1 MEKFIIN
8 GNKRLVGEVEI
19 SGAKNAAVAII
30 PATILCSDVCRITNV
45 PEISDVHMM
54 IKTLDYLGAKINY
67 INRHTIEIDTS
78 SIRLNSVPYEYTRY
92 LRASYYFIGAL
103 LGRFKK
109 AKVAMPGG
117 CNFGGIRPIDQ
128 HIKGFETIG
137 AKVNLESGGVVNAEA
152 DNLIGDSVYMDVI
165 SVGATM
171 NTMLAATLADGKTVI
186 ENAAKEPHIVDLAN
200 FLNMMGADVRG
211 AGTDVIK
218 IHGVSK
224 LHGCEYSVIP
234 DQIEAGTYMVAAAAT
249 HGDVM
254 IKNVIPKH
262 LESISAKL
270 IESGS
275 KVIEGDDYVRVVSTG
290 RPKHI
295 NIKTMPH
302 PGFPTDMQPQF
313 GALLS
318 VCDGTGIITESV
330 WDNRFKY
337 ANQLIRM
344 GAQIDV
350 NGKVAVFKGVDHLK
364 GAPINADDLRAGAAT
379 VIAGLIASGETTI
392 SNIQYID
399 RGYED
404 IVMKF
409 QNLGADIKRVN
420 FEDANKSTIAG

>member
-8 GNKRLVGEVEI
+8 GNKRLVGKVEI

-45 PEISDVHMM
+45 PEISDVNMM

-152 DNLIGDSVYMDVI
+152 DHLIGDSVYMDVI

-171 NTMLAATLADGKTVI
+171 NTMLAATLAEGKTVI

-218 IHGVSK
+218 IHGVAK

-249 HGDVM
+249 HGDVT

-337 ANQLIRM
+337 ANQLVRM

-364 GAPINADDLRAGAAT
+364 GAPINADDLRAGAAA

>member
-1 MEKFIIN
+1 
-8 GNKRLVGEVEI
+8 
-19 SGAKNAAVAII
+19 
-30 PATILCSDVCRITNV
+30 
-45 PEISDVHMM
+45 
-54 IKTLDYLGAKINY
+54 
-67 INRHTIEIDTS
+67 
-78 SIRLNSVPYEYTRY
+78 
-92 LRASYYFIGAL
+92 
-103 LGRFKK
+103 
-109 AKVAMPGG
+109 
-117 CNFGGIRPIDQ
+117 
-128 HIKGFETIG
+128 
-137 AKVNLESGGVVNAEA
+137 
-152 DNLIGDSVYMDVI
+152 
-165 SVGATM
+165 
-171 NTMLAATLADGKTVI
+171 
-186 ENAAKEPHIVDLAN
+186 
-200 FLNMMGADVRG
+200 MMGADVRG

-249 HGDVM
+249 HGDVT

-350 NGKVAVFKGVDHLK
+350 NGKVAVFKGIDHLK
-364 GAPINADDLRAGAAT
+364 GAPINADDLRAGAAA